1 MNKPVFAALV
11 AATILS
17 ACGGGGGSGSGPVR
31 PSDTVPASTS
41 PDGAPAADDAPLDP
55 LGQVPASDHH
65 IDFTVQTEL
74 TPAGLGSFDTLNAT
88 VAPEISLSNTP
99 SIRVA
104 IPELGVDDVFG
115 PGELVS
121 SDTGFFRV
129 DTAMVESGGTRRTVT
144 YIVPD
149 SDSTNPYRLQFSS
162 LGVWNTADVAT
173 GKISEVVAFSVGT
186 RTLGSDIP
194 TTGTGTYFGTMLGIA
209 VEGTSQ
215 FSVGAN
221 AGATANFATRNVSLQ
236 TTNSVKT
243 DLATG
248 AVTAAGG
255 YDMAGTLTYPAATN
269 ALSGTL
275 TTADGKTGA
284 ATGNF
289 YGPQA
294 AELGVTFKLTS
305 PTGTLVGGAG
315 LKR

>member
-1 MNKPVFAALV
+1 MNKSVLAALV
-11 AATILS
+11 AAAILS
-17 ACGGGGGSGSGPVR
+17 ACGGGGGGSGPVR
-31 PSDTVPASTS
+31 PSDSVPASAS
-41 PDGAPAADDAPLDP
+41 PDTTPSPDDAPLDP

-65 IDFTVQTEL
+65 IDFTQQTAL

-88 VAPEISLSNTP
+88 VAPEVSLSNAP

-121 SDTGFFRV
+121 SATGFFRV
-129 DTAMVESGGTRRTVT
+129 DTAQVESGGTRRTVT

-149 SDSTNPYRLQFSS
+149 SDSTNPFRLQFSS
-162 LGVWNTADVAT
+162 LGVWNTADVAS
-173 GKISEVVAFSVGT
+173 GKITEAVAFSVGT

-194 TTGTGTYFGTMLGIA
+194 TTGTATYSGAMLGIA
-209 VEGTSQ
+209 VEGANQ
-215 FSVGAN
+215 FSIGAN
-221 AGATANFATRNVSLQ
+221 AGALANFATRNVSFQ

-255 YDMAGTLTYPAATN
+255 YDMLGTLTYPAATN
-269 ALSGTL
+269 GLSGTL
-275 TTADGKTGA
+275 TSADGKTGT